1 MPDTNAAADDTPSAT
16 PTRTRLPGI
25 SPEAYRHPYDRQ
37 AAAALRAVPGF
48 ELAATKFS
56 RYSVERFLYV
66 LACADAVRVTPRQ
79 CGRIHALLRE
89 ACAVLDIWPEPNLFL
104 TQTPIPNA
112 SALGR
117 EMPSILIHTGLV
129 EMLSEEEILAVIA
142 HELGHIQCGHTVY
155 LLMLWLIQSVLK
167 RYGSAVPVPG
177 VGDWLSLSLEAT
189 LLEWLRKAEFSADR
203 AALLCV
209 QNPEVVFSVLFKLTG
224 GSPKIYEQ
232 MDREEYLR
240 QAEDYD
246 NPGAPPLDKV
256 YKMLLSVPQTHPIP
270 VLRAREALRY
280 GDSDEY
286 RTILSGEYRRRDKV
300 TARQEMIL
308 CPRCGEETD
317 RAAFSFCTQCGADL
331 PAPGEGE

>member
-1 MPDTNAAADDTPSAT
+1 MPDNSAPEQTAAAPGN
-16 PTRTRLPGI
+16 RRRLPGI
-25 SPEAYRHPYDRQ
+25 SPESYRHPYDRQ
-37 AAAALRAVPGF
+37 ATAALRAVPGF

-66 LACADAVRVTPRQ
+66 LACADAVKVTPRQ

-89 ACAVLDIWPEPNLFL
+89 ACAVLDISPVPNLFL

-129 EMLSEEEILAVIA
+129 EMLNDEEILAVIA

-155 LLMLWLIQSVLK
+155 LLMLWVVQEVLK
-167 RYGSAVPVPG
+167 RYGSAVPIPG
-177 VGDWLSLSLEAT
+177 VGEWLSVSLEAA

-209 QNPEVVFSVLFKLTG
+209 QDPEVVFSVLFKLTG

-232 MDREEYLR
+232 MDREEYLK

-246 NPGAPPLDKV
+246 DPAAAPLDKL
-256 YKMLLSVPQTHPIP
+256 YKVLLSVPQTHPIP

-280 GDSDEY
+280 GDSEEY
-286 RTILSGEYRRRDKV
+286 RVILDGGYRRRDKA
-300 TARQEMIL
+300 TPRQEMVT
-308 CPRCGEETD
+308 CPRCGQETD
-317 RAAFSFCTQCGADL
+317 RAAFSFCTSCGADL
-331 PAPGEGE
+331 PAPGDGD